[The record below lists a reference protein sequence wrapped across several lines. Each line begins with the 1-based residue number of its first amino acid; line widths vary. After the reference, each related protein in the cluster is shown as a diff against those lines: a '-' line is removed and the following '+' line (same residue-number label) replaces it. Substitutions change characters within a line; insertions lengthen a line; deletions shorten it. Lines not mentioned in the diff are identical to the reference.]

1 MAEEVTQITRPSPI
15 IEEAQKNYLTSL
27 KDQVGTALNTDAF
40 APSVVGKTALD
51 QAIQQQQATQA
62 GLGTLSFD
70 QTGGISGL
78 SGSGVASYQP
88 FLDTAQST
96 LGTAQSTLGDVSPF
110 ITAAGQ
116 NFQTQ
121 AGLTGPTAYQNF
133 ESPYQS
139 AVRDATLAQ
148 FDEQAQIR
156 QQGITDQQAQLG
168 VLGSGRAGVQS
179 AEYQRKSDMDRALLQ
194 AQLNQQGFTQANQLA
209 QQAFGNQGMLGAQ
222 QGQLAGL
229 TSGLANQQSGLANQQ
244 LGLAQSVPGL
254 QAGALG
260 MGQNLAQQDFGFRQ
274 AQSDAA
280 REQNRMQQ
288 FESID
293 RLARLGQGITGL
305 TPGAGTVT
313 TQSGVPAASP
323 SPIGNAL
330 TAGLGAFSLGKLF
343 GIG

>member
-27 KDQVGTALNTDAF
+27 KDQVGTAINTDAF
-40 APSVVGKTALD
+40 APSVVNKTALD

-62 GLGTLSFD
+62 GLGTLAFD
-70 QTGGISGL
+70 QTGAISGL

-88 FLDTAQST
+88 FLD
-96 LGTAQSTLGDVSPF
+96 TAQSTLGDVSPF

-209 QQAFGNQGMLGAQ
+209 QQAFGNQGVLGAQ

-229 TSGLANQQSGLANQQ
+229 TSGLANQQ
-244 LGLAQSVPGL
+244 LGLAQTVPGL
-254 QAGALG
+254 QAQALG

>member
-15 IEEAQKNYLTSL
+15 IEEAQKAYLTSL
-27 KDQVGTALNTDAF
+27 RDQVTTPLDTSQF

-51 QAIQQQQATQA
+51 QAVQQQQATQA

-70 QTGGISGL
+70 PTSGAISGVT
-78 SGSGVASYQP
+78 GTGVASYQP
-88 FLDTAQST
+88 FLDTAQAT
-96 LGTAQSTLGDVSPF
+96 LGGVQPF
-110 ITAAGQ
+110 ITAA
-116 NFQTQ
+116 
-121 AGLTGPTAYQNF
+121 AGRTGPTAYQDF

-148 FDEQAQIR
+148 FDEQAAMR
-156 QQGITDQQAQLG
+156 QQAITDQQAQLG
-168 VLGSGRAGVQS
+168 VRGSGRAGVQT
-179 AEYQRKSDMDRALLQ
+179 AEYQRKSDLDRALLQ
-194 AQLNQQGFTQANQLA
+194 AQLNQSGFTQANQLA
-209 QQAFGNQGMLGAQ
+209 AQAFGQ

-229 TSGLANQQSGLANQQ
+229 TSGLANQQ
-244 LGLAQSVPGL
+244 LGLATTVPGL
-254 QAGALG
+254 GQQALG
-260 MGQNLAQQDFGFRQ
+260 LGQGLAGQDFGFRQ

-280 REQNRMQQ
+280 REANRMQQ
-288 FESID
+288 FEAVD

>member
-15 IEEAQKNYLTSL
+15 IEEAQKAYLTSL
-27 KDQVGTALNTDAF
+27 RDQVTTPLDTSQF

-51 QAIQQQQATQA
+51 QAVQQQQATQA

-70 QTGGISGL
+70 PTSGAISGVT
-78 SGSGVASYQP
+78 GTGVASYQP
-88 FLDTAQST
+88 FLDTAQAT
-96 LGTAQSTLGDVSPF
+96 LGGVQPF
-110 ITAAGQ
+110 ITAA
-116 NFQTQ
+116 
-121 AGLTGPTAYQNF
+121 AGRTGPTAYQDF

-148 FDEQAQIR
+148 FDEQAAMR
-156 QQGITDQQAQLG
+156 QQAITDQQAQLG
-168 VLGSGRAGVQS
+168 VLGSGRAGVQT
-179 AEYQRKSDMDRALLQ
+179 AEYQRKSDLDRALLQ
-194 AQLNQQGFTQANQLA
+194 AQLNQSGFTQANQLA
-209 QQAFGNQGMLGAQ
+209 AQAFGQ

-229 TSGLANQQSGLANQQ
+229 TSGLANQQ
-244 LGLAQSVPGL
+244 LGLATTVP
-254 QAGALG
+254 ALG
-260 MGQNLAQQDFGFRQ
+260 SQALGVGSGLTGQDFQFRQ

-280 REQNRMQQ
+280 REANRMQL
-288 FESID
+288 FEAVD

>member
-70 QTGGISGL
+70 QTGAISGL

-88 FLDTAQST
+88 FLD
-96 LGTAQSTLGDVSPF
+96 TAQSTLGDVSPF

-148 FDEQAQIR
+148 FDEQAAIR

-209 QQAFGNQGMLGAQ
+209 QQAFGNQGVLGAQ

-229 TSGLANQQSGLANQQ
+229 TSGLANQQ
-244 LGLAQSVPGL
+244 LGLAQTVPGL
-254 QAGALG
+254 QAQALG

-305 TPGAGTVT
+305 TPGAGTVK

>member
-15 IEEAQKNYLTSL
+15 IEEAQKAYLTSL
-27 KDQVGTALNTDAF
+27 RDQVETPLDTSQF

-51 QAIQQQQATQA
+51 QAVQQQAATQA

-70 QTGGISGL
+70 PTSGAISGVT
-78 SGSGVASYQP
+78 GTGVASYQP
-88 FLDTAQST
+88 FLDTAQAT
-96 LGTAQSTLGDVSPF
+96 LGNVQPF
-110 ITAAGQ
+110 ITAA
-116 NFQTQ
+116 
-121 AGLTGPTAYQNF
+121 AGRTGPTAYQDF

-148 FDEQAQIR
+148 FDEQAAMR
-156 QQGITDQQAQLG
+156 QQAITDQQAQLG
-168 VLGSGRAGVQS
+168 VLGSGRAGVQT
-179 AEYQRKSDMDRALLQ
+179 AEYQRKSDLDRALLQ
-194 AQLNQQGFTQANQLA
+194 AQLNQSGFTQANQLA
-209 QQAFGNQGMLGAQ
+209 AQAFGQ

-229 TSGLANQQSGLANQQ
+229 TSGLANQQ
-244 LGLAQSVPGL
+244 LGLAQSVP
-254 QAGALG
+254 ALG
-260 MGQNLAQQDFGFRQ
+260 QQALGIGTGLTGQDFQFRQ

-280 REQNRMQQ
+280 REANRMQQ
-288 FESID
+288 FEAVD

-313 TQSGVPAASP
+313 TQTGVPAASP
-323 SPIGNAL
+323 SPIGSAL

>member
-15 IEEAQKNYLTSL
+15 IEEAQKAYLTSL
-27 KDQVGTALNTDAF
+27 RDQVETPLDTSQF

-51 QAIQQQQATQA
+51 QAVQQQQATQA
-62 GLGTLSFD
+62 GLGQLQFGD
-70 QTGGISGL
+70 QGQITGVTGQ
-78 SGSGVASYQP
+78 GVASFQP
-88 FLDTAQST
+88 FLDTAQAT
-96 LGTAQSTLGDVSPF
+96 LGGVQPF
-110 ITAAGQ
+110 IDAAGTQ
-116 NFQTQ
+116 FQTQ
-121 AGLTGPTAYQNF
+121 AGLTGPTAFQAF

-148 FDEQAQIR
+148 FDEQAAIR
-156 QQGITDQQAQLG
+156 QQAIKDQQAQLG
-168 VLGSGRAGVQS
+168 VLGSGRAGVQT

-209 QQAFGNQGMLGAQ
+209 AQAFGQAGQLGAQ

-229 TSGLANQQSGLANQQ
+229 TSGLANQQ
-244 LGLAQSVPGL
+244 LGLATTVPGL
-254 QAGALG
+254 QAQSLG

-274 AQSDAA
+274 AQADAT
-280 REQNRMQQ
+280 REQNRLQQ

-313 TQSGVPAASP
+313 TQTGVGAAPS
-323 SPIGNAL
+323 SPIGGAL
-330 TAGLGAFSLGKLF
+330 TAGIGAFGLGKLF
-343 GIG
+343 GLG

>member
-15 IEEAQKNYLTSL
+15 IEEAQKNYLSSL
-27 KDQVGTALNTDAF
+27 KDQVGTAINTDAF
-40 APSVVGKTALD
+40 APSVVNKTALD

-62 GLGTLSFD
+62 GLGTLAFD
-70 QTGGISGL
+70 QTGAISGL

-88 FLDTAQST
+88 FLD
-96 LGTAQSTLGDVSPF
+96 TAQSTLGDVSPF

-148 FDEQAQIR
+148 FDEQAAIR

-209 QQAFGNQGMLGAQ
+209 QQAFGNQGVLGAQ

-229 TSGLANQQSGLANQQ
+229 TSGLANQQ
-244 LGLAQSVPGL
+244 LGLAQTVPGL
-254 QAGALG
+254 QAQALG

>member
-70 QTGGISGL
+70 DKTGAITDLTGT
-78 SGSGVASYQP
+78 GVASYKP

-96 LGTAQSTLGDVSPF
+96 LGDISPF

-168 VLGSGRAGVQS
+168 VLGSGRAGVQT
-179 AEYQRKSDMDRALLQ
+179 AEYQRKSDLDRALLA
-194 AQLNQQGFTQANQLA
+194 AQLNQSGFTQANQLA
-209 QQAFGNQGMLGAQ
+209 AQAFGQAGQLGAQ

-229 TSGLANQQSGLANQQ
+229 QSGLAGQQ
-244 LGLAQSVPGL
+244 LGLATTVPQL
-254 QAGALG
+254 QQQALG
-260 MGQNLAQQDFGFRQ
+260 LGSGLAGQDFQFRQ
-274 AQSDAA
+274 AQADAA
-280 REQNRMQQ
+280 REANRMQQ
-288 FESID
+288 FEAID

-313 TQSGVPAASP
+313 TQSGIPAAAP
-323 SPIGNAL
+323 SPIGSAL
-330 TAGLGAFSLGKLF
+330 TAGIGAFGLGKLF
-343 GIG
+343 GL

>member
-15 IEEAQKNYLTSL
+15 IEEAQKAYLTSL
-27 KDQVGTALNTDAF
+27 RDQVGTPLDTSQF

-51 QAIQQQQATQA
+51 QAVQQQQATQA

-70 QTGGISGL
+70 PTSGAISGV
-78 SGSGVASYQP
+78 SGTGVASYQP
-88 FLDTAQST
+88 FLDTAQTT
-96 LGTAQSTLGDVSPF
+96 LGGVQPF
-110 ITAAGQ
+110 ITAA
-116 NFQTQ
+116 
-121 AGLTGPTAYQNF
+121 AGRTGPTAYQDF

-148 FDEQAQIR
+148 FDEQAAMR
-156 QQGITDQQAQLG
+156 QQAITDQQAKLG
-168 VLGSGRAGVQS
+168 VLGSGRAGVQT
-179 AEYQRKSDMDRALLQ
+179 AEYQRKSDLDRALLQ
-194 AQLNQQGFTQANQLA
+194 AQLNQSGFTQANQLA
-209 QQAFGNQGMLGAQ
+209 AQAFGQ

-229 TSGLANQQSGLANQQ
+229 TSGLANQQ
-244 LGLAQSVPGL
+244 LGLATTVPGL
-254 QAGALG
+254 NQQALG
-260 MGQNLAQQDFGFRQ
+260 LGQNLAQQDFGFRQ

-280 REQNRMQQ
+280 REQNRLQQ
-288 FESID
+288 FEAVD

-313 TQSGVPAASP
+313 TQSGVPAAAP

>member
-27 KDQVGTALNTDAF
+27 KDQVGTAINTDAF
-40 APSVVGKTALD
+40 APSVVNKTALD

-70 QTGGISGL
+70 QTGAISGL

-88 FLDTAQST
+88 FLD
-96 LGTAQSTLGDVSPF
+96 TAQSTLGDVSPF

-148 FDEQAQIR
+148 FDEQAKIR

-209 QQAFGNQGMLGAQ
+209 QQAFGNQGVLGAQ

-229 TSGLANQQSGLANQQ
+229 TSGLANQQ

-254 QAGALG
+254 QAQALG

>member
-96 LGTAQSTLGDVSPF
+96 LGDVSPF

-148 FDEQAQIR
+148 FDEQ
-156 QQGITDQQAQLG
+156 L
-168 VLGSGRAGVQS
+168 
-179 AEYQRKSDMDRALLQ
+179 K
-194 AQLNQQGFTQANQLA
+194 
-209 QQAFGNQGMLGAQ
+209 
-222 QGQLAGL
+222 
-229 TSGLANQQSGLANQQ
+229 
-244 LGLAQSVPGL
+244 
-254 QAGALG
+254 
-260 MGQNLAQQDFGFRQ
+260 
-274 AQSDAA
+274 
-280 REQNRMQQ
+280 
-288 FESID
+288 
-293 RLARLGQGITGL
+293 
-305 TPGAGTVT
+305 
-313 TQSGVPAASP
+313 
-323 SPIGNAL
+323 
-330 TAGLGAFSLGKLF
+330 
-343 GIG
+343 

>member
-1 MAEEVTQITRPSPI
+1 MAEQTQITRPSPI
-15 IEEAQKNYLTSL
+15 IEEAQKAYLTSL
-27 KDQVGTALNTDAF
+27 RDQVTTPLDTSQF

-51 QAIQQQQATQA
+51 QAVQQQQATQA

-70 QTGGISGL
+70 PTSGAISGV
-78 SGSGVASYQP
+78 SGTGVASYQP
-88 FLDTAQST
+88 FLNTAQST
-96 LGTAQSTLGDVSPF
+96 LDDVSPF
-110 ITAAGQ
+110 ITAA
-116 NFQTQ
+116 
-121 AGLTGPTAYQNF
+121 AGRTGPTAYQAF

-148 FDEQAQIR
+148 FDEQAAMR
-156 QQGITDQQAQLG
+156 QQAITDQQAQLG
-168 VLGSGRAGVQS
+168 ALGSGRAGVQT
-179 AEYQRKSDMDRALLQ
+179 AEYQRKSDLDRALLQ

-209 QQAFGNQGMLGAQ
+209 AQAFGQ

-229 TSGLANQQSGLANQQ
+229 TSGLANQQ
-244 LGLAQSVPGL
+244 LGLAQAVPGL
-254 QAGALG
+254 GQQALG
-260 MGQNLAQQDFGFRQ
+260 LGTGLAGQDFQFRQ

-280 REQNRMQQ
+280 REANRMQQ
-288 FESID
+288 FEAVD

-313 TQSGVPAASP
+313 TQSGVPAAAP

>member
-15 IEEAQKNYLTSL
+15 IEEAQKAYLTSL
-27 KDQVGTALNTDAF
+27 RDQVTTPLDTSQF

-51 QAIQQQQATQA
+51 QAVQQQQATQA

-70 QTGGISGL
+70 PTSGAISGVT
-78 SGSGVASYQP
+78 GTGVASYQP
-88 FLDTAQST
+88 FLDTAQTT
-96 LGTAQSTLGDVSPF
+96 LGGVQPF
-110 ITAAGQ
+110 ITAA
-116 NFQTQ
+116 
-121 AGLTGPTAYQNF
+121 AGRTGPTAYQDF

-148 FDEQAQIR
+148 FDEQAAMR
-156 QQGITDQQAQLG
+156 QQAITDQQAQLG
-168 VLGSGRAGVQS
+168 VLGSGRAGVQT
-179 AEYQRKSDMDRALLQ
+179 AEYQRKSDLDRALLQ
-194 AQLNQQGFTQANQLA
+194 AQLNQSGFTQANQLA
-209 QQAFGNQGMLGAQ
+209 AQAFGQ

-229 TSGLANQQSGLANQQ
+229 TSGLANQQ
-244 LGLAQSVPGL
+244 LGLATTVPGL
-254 QAGALG
+254 GQQALG
-260 MGQNLAQQDFGFRQ
+260 LGQGLAGQDFGFRQ

-280 REQNRMQQ
+280 REANRMQQ
-288 FESID
+288 FEAVD

>member
-15 IEEAQKNYLTSL
+15 IEEAQKAYLTSL
-27 KDQVGTALNTDAF
+27 RDQVTTPLDTSQF

-51 QAIQQQQATQA
+51 QAVQQQQATQA

-70 QTGGISGL
+70 PTSGAISGVT
-78 SGSGVASYQP
+78 GTGVASYQP
-88 FLDTAQST
+88 FLDTAQAT
-96 LGTAQSTLGDVSPF
+96 LGGVQPF
-110 ITAAGQ
+110 ITAA
-116 NFQTQ
+116 
-121 AGLTGPTAYQNF
+121 AGRTGPTAYQDF

-148 FDEQAQIR
+148 FDEQAAMR
-156 QQGITDQQAQLG
+156 QQAITDQQAKLG
-168 VLGSGRAGVQS
+168 VLGSGRAGVQT
-179 AEYQRKSDMDRALLQ
+179 AEYQRKSDLDRALLQ
-194 AQLNQQGFTQANQLA
+194 AQLNQSGFTQANQLA
-209 QQAFGNQGMLGAQ
+209 AQAFGQ

-229 TSGLANQQSGLANQQ
+229 TSGLANQQ
-244 LGLAQSVPGL
+244 LGLATTVPGL
-254 QAGALG
+254 GQQALG
-260 MGQNLAQQDFGFRQ
+260 LGQGLAGQDFAFRQ
-274 AQSDAA
+274 AQADAT
-280 REQNRMQQ
+280 REQNRLQQ
-288 FESID
+288 FEAID

>member
-15 IEEAQKNYLTSL
+15 IEEAQKAYLTSL
-27 KDQVGTALNTDAF
+27 RDQVTTPLDTSQF

-51 QAIQQQQATQA
+51 QAVQQQAATQA

-70 QTGGISGL
+70 PTSGAISGVT
-78 SGSGVASYQP
+78 GTGVASYQP
-88 FLDTAQST
+88 FLDTAQAT
-96 LGTAQSTLGDVSPF
+96 LGGVQPF
-110 ITAAGQ
+110 ITAA
-116 NFQTQ
+116 
-121 AGLTGPTAYQNF
+121 AGRTGPTAYQDF

-148 FDEQAQIR
+148 FDEQAAMR
-156 QQGITDQQAQLG
+156 QQAITDQQAKLG
-168 VLGSGRAGVQS
+168 VLGSGRAGVQT
-179 AEYQRKSDMDRALLQ
+179 AEYQRKSDLDRALLQ
-194 AQLNQQGFTQANQLA
+194 AQLNQSGFTQANQLA
-209 QQAFGNQGMLGAQ
+209 AQAFGQ

-229 TSGLANQQSGLANQQ
+229 TSGLANQQ
-244 LGLAQSVPGL
+244 LGLATTVPGL
-254 QAGALG
+254 GQQALG
-260 MGQNLAQQDFGFRQ
+260 LGQGLAGQDFGFRQ

-280 REQNRMQQ
+280 REANRMQQ
-288 FESID
+288 FEAVD

>member
-15 IEEAQKNYLTSL
+15 IEEAQKAYLTSL
-27 KDQVGTALNTDAF
+27 RDQVTTPLDTSQF

-51 QAIQQQQATQA
+51 QAVQQQAATQA

-70 QTGGISGL
+70 PTSGAISGVT
-78 SGSGVASYQP
+78 GTGVASYQP
-88 FLDTAQST
+88 FLDTAQAT
-96 LGTAQSTLGDVSPF
+96 LGGVQPF
-110 ITAAGQ
+110 ITAA
-116 NFQTQ
+116 
-121 AGLTGPTAYQNF
+121 AGRTGPTAYQDF

-148 FDEQAQIR
+148 FDEQAAMR
-156 QQGITDQQAQLG
+156 QQAITDQQAQLG
-168 VLGSGRAGVQS
+168 VLGSGRAGVQT
-179 AEYQRKSDMDRALLQ
+179 AEYQRKSDLDRALLQ
-194 AQLNQQGFTQANQLA
+194 AQLNQSGFTQANQLA
-209 QQAFGNQGMLGAQ
+209 AQAFGQ

-229 TSGLANQQSGLANQQ
+229 TSGLANQQ
-244 LGLAQSVPGL
+244 LGLATTVPGL
-254 QAGALG
+254 GQQALG
-260 MGQNLAQQDFGFRQ
+260 LGQGLAGQDFGFRQ

-280 REQNRMQQ
+280 REANRMQQ
-288 FESID
+288 FEAVD

>member
-15 IEEAQKNYLTSL
+15 IEEAQKAYLTSL
-27 KDQVGTALNTDAF
+27 RDQVTTPLDTSQF

-51 QAIQQQQATQA
+51 QAVQQQQATQA

-70 QTGGISGL
+70 PTSGAISGVT
-78 SGSGVASYQP
+78 GTGVASYQP
-88 FLDTAQST
+88 FLDTAQAT
-96 LGTAQSTLGDVSPF
+96 LGGVQPF
-110 ITAAGQ
+110 ITAA
-116 NFQTQ
+116 
-121 AGLTGPTAYQNF
+121 AGRTGPTAYQDF

-148 FDEQAQIR
+148 FDEQAAMR
-156 QQGITDQQAQLG
+156 QQAITDQQAQLG
-168 VLGSGRAGVQS
+168 VLGSGRAGVQT
-179 AEYQRKSDMDRALLQ
+179 AEYQRKSDLDRALLQ
-194 AQLNQQGFTQANQLA
+194 AQLNQSGFTQANQLA
-209 QQAFGNQGMLGAQ
+209 AQAFGQ

-229 TSGLANQQSGLANQQ
+229 TSGLANQQ
-244 LGLAQSVPGL
+244 LGLAQTVPGL
-254 QAGALG
+254 GQQALG
-260 MGQNLAQQDFGFRQ
+260 LGQGLAGQDFGFRQ

-280 REQNRMQQ
+280 REANRMQQ
-288 FESID
+288 FEAVD

-313 TQSGVPAASP
+313 TQSGVPAAAP

>member
-27 KDQVGTALNTDAF
+27 KDQVGTAINTDAF
-40 APSVVGKTALD
+40 APSVVNKTALD

-62 GLGTLSFD
+62 GLGTLAFD
-70 QTGGISGL
+70 QTGAISGL

-88 FLDTAQST
+88 FLD
-96 LGTAQSTLGDVSPF
+96 TAQSTLGDVSPF

-148 FDEQAQIR
+148 FDEQAAIR

-209 QQAFGNQGMLGAQ
+209 QQAFGNQGVLGAQ

-229 TSGLANQQSGLANQQ
+229 TSGLANQQ
-244 LGLAQSVPGL
+244 LGLAQTVPGL

>member
-27 KDQVGTALNTDAF
+27 KDQVGTAINTDAF
-40 APSVVGKTALD
+40 APSVVNKTALD

-62 GLGTLSFD
+62 GLGTLAFD
-70 QTGGISGL
+70 QTGAISGL

-88 FLDTAQST
+88 FLD
-96 LGTAQSTLGDVSPF
+96 TAQSTLGDVSPF

-148 FDEQAQIR
+148 FDEQAAIR

-229 TSGLANQQSGLANQQ
+229 TSGLANQQ
-244 LGLAQSVPGL
+244 LGLAQTVPGL